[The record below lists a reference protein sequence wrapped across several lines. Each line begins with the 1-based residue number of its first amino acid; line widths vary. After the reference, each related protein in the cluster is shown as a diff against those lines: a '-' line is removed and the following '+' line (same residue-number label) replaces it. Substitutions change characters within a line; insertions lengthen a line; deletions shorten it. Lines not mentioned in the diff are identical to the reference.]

1 MTTGPDSYSQDS
13 ISLRGAGIVTIMQ
26 QKKGARFNL
35 DSLLL
40 ADFCRV
46 KPWDRILEPGTGTG
60 IVSLLLA
67 RKNPRSNVVAI
78 ERQAALARV
87 CRINIAQNGLEDRI
101 TLLEQDLRTVK
112 SSLKA
117 STYDVI
123 VANPPYTRTG
133 AGKQS
138 PGEERAS
145 SRQERF
151 GDLAAWL
158 DLQRFLKNKGRYVLV
173 FPAERL
179 ADLLVALRARALEPK
194 LLRFVH
200 PASGKPASLVLVE
213 ALKAAGP
220 GLRALPP
227 LFVHDDSG
235 GYSAELKE
243 LYRIP

>member
-1 MTTGPDSYSQDS
+1 MTGPDSYSQDS
-13 ISLRGAGIVTIMQ
+13 ISLRGAGVVTIMQ
-26 QKKGARFNL
+26 QIKGARFNL

-46 KPWDRILEPGTGTG
+46 NAWDRILEPGAGTG
-60 IVSLLLA
+60 VVSLLLA
-67 RKNPRSNVVAI
+67 KKNPRSNLVAI
-78 ERQAALARV
+78 ERQTALARV

-101 TLLEQDLRTVK
+101 TLLEQDFRTVK
-112 SSLKA
+112 SGLK
-117 STYDVI
+117 SSSFDVI

-151 GDLAAWL
+151 GDLGAWL
-158 DLQRFLKNKGRYVLV
+158 DLQRYLKNKGRYVLV

-179 ADLLVALRARALEPK
+179 TDLFVSLRARALEPK
-194 LLRFVH
+194 LLRLIH

-227 LFVHDDSG
+227 LFVHDETG
-235 GYSAELKE
+235 GYSSEMCT
-243 LYRIP
+243 LYGLP